1 MDLATLI
8 GLLSGVFLIGWA
20 LIIGGHHS
28 LIMISTQ
35 Y

>member
-20 LIIGGHHS
+20 LILGGQPQI
-28 LIMISTQ
+28 LL
-35 Y
+35 